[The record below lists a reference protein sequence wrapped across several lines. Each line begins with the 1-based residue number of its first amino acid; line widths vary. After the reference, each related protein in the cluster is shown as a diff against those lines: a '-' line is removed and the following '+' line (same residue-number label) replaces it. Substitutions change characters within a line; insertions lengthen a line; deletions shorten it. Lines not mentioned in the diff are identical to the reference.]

1 MDEKHKFYDL
11 PPTNFGQDFLENFK
25 LTTEMKFRV
34 LRKDHIEILLFN
46 GSIQKISIND
56 SMIFVFKLE
65 RKKIFSENNNE
76 SFNLSLENKSD
87 QNEKKKF
94 KYITIIYKFK

>member
-1 MDEKHKFYDL
+1 
-11 PPTNFGQDFLENFK
+11 
-25 LTTEMKFRV
+25 
-34 LRKDHIEILLFN
+34 
-46 GSIQKISIND
+46 
-56 SMIFVFKLE
+56 MIFVFKLE

-94 KYITIIYKFK
+94 KYISIIYKFK